1 MAPTYSL
8 EKIKKLIRENK
19 CDMTVSATKD
29 AFKYFTLN
37 QDEAIEEV
45 LDLKKENFKKTM
57 PSKQV
62 VGLFQD
68 VYKKSI
74 SGKDA
79 YIKLQISKKGD
90 AVIISFHDY
99 T

>member
-8 EKIKKLIRENK
+8 EKIKKLISENK
-19 CDMTVSATKD
+19 CHMTARATNE
-29 AFKYFTLN
+29 AVKYFLLN
-37 QDEAIEEV
+37 EDEAIKEV

-62 VGLFQD
+62 AGLFQD
-68 VYKKSI
+68 VYKKNI